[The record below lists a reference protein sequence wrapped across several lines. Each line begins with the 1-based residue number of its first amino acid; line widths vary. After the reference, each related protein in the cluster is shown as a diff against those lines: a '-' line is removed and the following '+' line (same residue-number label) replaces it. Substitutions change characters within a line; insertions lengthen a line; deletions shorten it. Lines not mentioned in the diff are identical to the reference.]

1 MSKFTFGLFWF
12 ALFLTTSIAL
22 YNISNRAHALSEEL
36 RGLNAKIEAE
46 QANIHVLKAEWAYLA
61 TPAKIQAAA
70 KKHLNL
76 QPTAVKQVVAL
87 NDLADRLPTR
97 NEAMA
102 GVTVSGKPLASIAS
116 LPAAAAR
123 TGAYKVAAND
133 GNHVNIRM
141 IIQQTAARRLPDE
154 GRILL
159 ANFGTHP

>member
-61 TPAKIQAAA
+61 APAKIQAAA
-70 KKHLNL
+70 KKHLDL

-116 LPAAAAR
+116 LPAAAR
-123 TGAYKVAAND
+123 SGAYKVAAND
-133 GNHVNIRM
+133 KSHVNIRM

-159 ANFGTHP
+159 ANSGTHP